1 MTVWAQN
8 KATNVYAQKI
18 IERITFSKQNFNIKK
33 KSGGVAQLTSHPHQE
48 REDPGSN
55 PARV

>member
-1 MTVWAQN
+1 
-8 KATNVYAQKI
+8 VYAQKI